1 MATDWNMP
9 RAAIRCAA
17 CEREFEAGELHQAM
31 VIVAGDGYER
41 KDLCLG
47 CPPPS
52 LLEPLGAWR
61 VRRPQPQSRL
71 RPALDREAL
80 YGVFSRLSD
89 GDERSR
95 RFRFGLALLLWR
107 KRVLQLSDTMLRDG
121 EERWCFVAPR
131 REQRFE
137 VVRPDLDDEAV
148 ERVSAEL
155 ELLLSGDA
163 AAIDEADGVNS
174 EPIDA

>member
-1 MATDWNMP
+1 MP

-17 CEREFEAGELHQAM
+17 CDREFDAGELHQAV
-31 VIVAGDGYER
+31 VIDAGEAFER

-52 LLEPLGAWR
+52 LLEPLAAWR
-61 VRRPQPQSRL
+61 VRRPHPQTKA
-71 RPALDREAL
+71 RPVLDREAL

-89 GDERSR
+89 GDERRR

-107 KRVLQLSDTMLRDG
+107 KRVLQLADTISRDG
-121 EERWCFVAPR
+121 EELWCFDAPR
-131 REQRFE
+131 RDERFE
-137 VVRPDLDDEAV
+137 VVRPDLDEEAV

-163 AAIDEADGVNS
+163 AVIDEADGVNS
-174 EPIDA
+174 EPVDA